1 MASKRTPLLSTFMH
15 ILTLVALA
23 ALVFMVFYTYA
34 YGPAGGSFSL
44 RSIHYTFKALH
55 QQGSVWRPGSCD
67 LRRAPA
73 RPDASGL
80 RATPAAGGC
89 ASERDIRA

>member
-55 QQGSVWRPGSCD
+55 QQGSVFYPLMGFALATWILRPSP
-67 LRRAPA
+67 RT
-73 RPDASGL
+73 SS
-80 RATPAAGGC
+80 AG
-89 ASERDIRA
+89 R